1 MHSQSSATL
10 PDTLGL
16 IVREYLKAL
25 RPEVS
30 GCVVSGA
37 RPLRQTGEIIV
48 PWENASSRGRDRFS
62 PGLNEAFRRSART
75 KR

>member
-1 MHSQSSATL
+1 MHTQSTATL

-30 GCVVSGA
+30 GCVVNGT
-37 RPLRQTGEIIV
+37 RPVRQAGEIIV
-48 PWENASSRGRDRFS
+48 PRENASSRGRDRFS
-62 PGLNEAFRRSART
+62 PGLNETLRRSART